1 MADETTEAASEKS
14 PTVSTGA
21 AVSAAGGHAVVI
33 AQPAPARQD
42 ILPKVSRRGVVRI
55 AFWSGMGAMLAAIGV
70 STINML
76 YPRGITG
83 FGGTVLAGSV
93 DQLTPGTPVK
103 NVEAKAWLVKLD
115 AEMASRNGGTE
126 GAILALYQKCPHLG
140 CSVPWRDDYSYED
153 PRNGESYKGWFLC
166 PCHGSTYSGAGVRVF
181 GPAPRSMDTMA
192 VAIDDNGNITVNTG
206 AITQGGEDNGTR
218 GVLPA

>member
-14 PTVSTGA
+14 PAVSTGA
-21 AVSAAGGHAVVI
+21 AVSASGGHAVVI
-33 AQPAPARQD
+33 AQPAPASQD

-55 AFWSGMGAMLAAIGV
+55 AFWSGIGAMLAAIGV

-76 YPRGITG
+76 YPRGVTG
-83 FGGTVLAGSV
+83 FGGRVFAGRV

-103 NVEAKAWLVKLD
+103 NVEAKAWIVQLD
-115 AEMASRNGGTE
+115 ADTAARNGGQE

-140 CSVPWRDDYSYED
+140 CSVPWRGDYSRED
-153 PRNGESYKGWFLC
+153 PRSGESYQGWFLC
-166 PCHGSTYSGAGVRVF
+166 PCHGSTYSGAGVLVF
-181 GPAPRSMDTMA
+181 GPAPRSMSTMD
-192 VAIDDNGNITVNTG
+192 VSIENGNITVNTG
-206 AITQGGEDNGTR
+206 AITPGGDDNGSR